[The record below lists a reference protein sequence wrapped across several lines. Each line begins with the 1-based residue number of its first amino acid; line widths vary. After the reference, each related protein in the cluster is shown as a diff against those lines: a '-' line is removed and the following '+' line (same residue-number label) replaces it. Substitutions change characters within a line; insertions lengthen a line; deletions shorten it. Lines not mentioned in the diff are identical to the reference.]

1 MRRTNTQS
9 ISEVLTEVLKEY
21 KLDERLRET
30 RVYAAWPE
38 VLGPLA
44 KTTESLYMKNGVLFV
59 CITSSVVRNELLM
72 RRSDI
77 VKALNEKTG
86 ENTVRDIVFR

>member
-9 ISEVLTEVLKEY
+9 ISEVLNEVLKEY

-30 RVYAAWPE
+30 RVYAAWSE

-59 CITSSVVRNELLM
+59 SITSSVVRNELLM

-86 ENTVRDIVFR
+86 ENSVCDIVFR